1 MVTVLCQT
9 VDTLVLGQLKAFQ
22 GDLKKRTD
30 KHIQSLMA
38 SIKNDGL
45 IMPFAV
51 WKTPDGDNMLLDGHG
66 RLAALT
72 EIALLDESVATQQFP
87 VIYIHA
93 DSVEQAK
100 KNLLQITSTY
110 GNITQKGAMSFCAS
124 IPEYHAPAINRFIH
138 KKPSTRKHT
147 ENQMEQ
153 IIKIAVPTD
162 KAPGVIEL
170 LKEVAYIRIVK

>member
-30 KHIQSLMA
+30 KHVQSLMT

>member
-9 VDTLVLGQLKAFQ
+9 VDTLVLGQLKSFQ

-30 KHIQSLMA
+30 KHIQALMN

-51 WKTPDGDNMLLDGHG
+51 WKTPNGDNMLLDGHG

-72 EIALLDESVATQQFP
+72 ELALIDETVATQQFP

-110 GNITQKGAMSFCAS
+110 GNVTQKGAMAFCAS
-124 IPEYHAPAINRFIH
+124 IPEYHAPSINRFLH
-138 KKPSTRKHT
+138 KKTSVRKQ
-147 ENQMEQ
+147 NVQKMEQ
-153 IIKIAVPTD
+153 IIKIAVPND
-162 KAPGVIEL
+162 KAEAVLQL
-170 LKEVAYIRIVK
+170 LKEVEYIRVL